1 MLNLLKWFIRT
12 RYNVFKQLFRLLFR
26 LYFKLFIK
34 FLITSAFC
42 FSTDGNKKLQLWGLF
57 FRLADFTLL
66 FLRRKFC
73 LSIKTANATSFQS
86 IFFINCWNNEIL
98 WKISFFRN
106 FSPFSLQKFLNEPI
120 FFLFHPLNVR
130 KKQNLPH
137 KYSEVQGNSYK
148 GLVTHN
154 DILKIYRI
162 IQYSKNIFKCN
173 MVKNIFKIYK
183 KITFLLKKI
192 ISV

>member
-12 RYNVFKQLFRLLFR
+12 RYNVFKQLFRLLFGLRFFR

-34 FLITSAFC
+34 FLITSVFC

-120 FFLFHPLNVR
+120 FFSVSPSQCKKETKSASQILWSSR
-130 KKQNLPH
+130 K
-137 KYSEVQGNSYK
+137 
-148 GLVTHN
+148 
-154 DILKIYRI
+154 
-162 IQYSKNIFKCN
+162 
-173 MVKNIFKIYK
+173 
-183 KITFLLKKI
+183 
-192 ISV
+192 